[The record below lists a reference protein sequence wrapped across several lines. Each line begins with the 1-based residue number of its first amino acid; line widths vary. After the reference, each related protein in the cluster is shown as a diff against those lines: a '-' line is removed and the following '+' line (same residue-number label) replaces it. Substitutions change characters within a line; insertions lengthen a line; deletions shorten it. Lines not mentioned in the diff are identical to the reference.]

1 VSGVKARASSGQPVS
16 RREFGAIVQQ
26 AVRGRPMSKDEVDL
40 LFRVFDTNKEG
51 LLELSGGF
59 VGWMFGRELG
69 GGVAD
74 LGGWA
79 WGCGCGAQGCVCTYA
94 ERMSC
99 ALRLCPPPPLPLL
112 EMVRIEDHL
121 AEDDAFQQAHYF

>member
-51 LLELSGGF
+51 LLELS
-59 VGWMFGRELG
+59 
-69 GGVAD
+69 
-74 LGGWA
+74 
-79 WGCGCGAQGCVCTYA
+79 
-94 ERMSC
+94 
-99 ALRLCPPPPLPLL
+99 